1 MTLEY
6 LQNYWWVLISVLGG
20 ILVFLLFVQGG
31 QSMLLG
37 THSHERRELI
47 VNSMGRKWELTFTTL
62 VVFGGAFF
70 ASFPLF
76 YSTSF
81 GGAYWLWILILF
93 SFIIQAVSYEYR
105 AKAGNV
111 YGTKTYDI
119 FLFINGCVGCILLG
133 VAVSMFFFGAEFTVQ
148 RGSLVNS
155 GSPVISKWASSHGF
169 EAIFNW
175 KNLILGVAILFLA
188 RMQAS
193 LYMINNI
200 VGDHNFHR
208 QLKNRAFINGSIFVV
223 FFVWFLTMVCTATG
237 YTVTSNNDYTVDVT
251 VTPFKYF
258 NNFITMW
265 WDLVI
270 LLLGVV
276 LVLYGLLRTYLSKE
290 KWTKGIW
297 FTGIGTF
304 LAVVALFFAAGFN
317 DTPFYPSLPDPSS
330 SLTIRNASSSEFTL
344 MSMSY
349 VSIVIPF
356 VLAYI
361 WYVWHSMDRKKLSH
375 HELENTS
382 HKY

>member
-37 THSHERRELI
+37 THSRERRELI

-81 GGAYWLWILILF
+81 GGAYWLWTIILF
-93 SFIIQAVSYEYR
+93 SFIVQAVSYEYR
-105 AKAGNV
+105 GKSGNI
-111 YGTKTYDI
+111 YGTGTYDF
-119 FLFINGCVGCILLG
+119 FLFLNGCVGCILLG
-133 VAVSMFFFGAEFTVQ
+133 VAVSMFFFGADFSVQ
-148 RGSLVNS
+148 RGSLLDT
-155 GSPVISKWASSHGF
+155 GSPVISKWAPTHGF

-175 KNLILGVAILFLA
+175 KNLVLGVAVLFLA

-200 VGDHNFHR
+200 IGDYNFLG
-208 QLKNRAFINGSIFVV
+208 QLKNRALINGGIFVV
-223 FFVWFLTMVCTATG
+223 FFLWFLAMVLTTTG
-237 YTVTSNNDYTVDVT
+237 YTVVSGPDYIQEIT

-258 NNFITMW
+258 HNYIDMW
-265 WDLVI
+265 WNLLI

-276 LVLYGLLRTYLSKE
+276 LVLYGLLRTCLSKE
-290 KWTKGIW
+290 KWNKGIW
-297 FTGIGTF
+297 FNGLGTF
-304 LAVVALFFAAGFN
+304 LAVVSLFFAAGFN
-317 DTPFYPSLPDPSS
+317 DTAFYPSLTDPAS
-330 SLTIRNASSSEFTL
+330 SLTIRNSSSSEFTL
-344 MSMSY
+344 KTMSY
-349 VSIVIPF
+349 VSLVIPF

-361 WYVWHSMDRKKLSH
+361 WYVWHSMDRQKLSP
-375 HELENTS
+375 HELESTS

>member
-6 LQNYWWVLISVLGG
+6 LQNYWWLLISVLGG

-37 THSHERRELI
+37 VPTKERRELI

-62 VVFGGAFF
+62 VTFGGAFF

-93 SFIIQAVSYEYR
+93 SFIVQAVSYEYR
-105 AKAGNV
+105 NKAGNV
-111 YGTKTYDI
+111 YGTRTYDV

-133 VAVSMFFFGAEFTVQ
+133 VAVSMFFFGAEFTVR
-148 RGSLVNS
+148 RGNLLDP
-155 GSPVISKWASSHGF
+155 GSPVISQWASTHGF

-175 KNLILGVAILFLA
+175 KNLILGVAVLFLA

-193 LYMINNI
+193 LYMMNNI
-200 VGDHNFHR
+200 TDDPDFFKT
-208 QLKNRAFINGSIFVV
+208 LKRNAFVNGGIFVV
-223 FFVWFLTMVCTATG
+223 FFLWFLAMLCTATG
-237 YTVTSNNDYTVDVT
+237 YTVTAGNGLTTDVT
-251 VTPFKYF
+251 ETPFKYF
-258 NNFITMW
+258 FNFVDLW
-265 WDLVI
+265 WAGST
-270 LLLGVV
+270 LLIGVA
-276 LVLYGLLRTYLSKE
+276 LVLYGLIRACFSIH
-290 KWTKGIW
+290 WTKGIW

-304 LAVVALFFAAGFN
+304 LAVISLFWVAGYN
-317 DTPFYPSLPDPSS
+317 DTPFYPSLLNPES
-330 SLTIRNASSSEFTL
+330 SLTIRNSSSSEFTL
-344 MSMSY
+344 TAMSY
-349 VSIVIPF
+349 VSAVIPF

-361 WYVWHSMDRKKLSH
+361 AYVWNSMDKKKLTIG
-375 HELENTS
+375 ELEKTD